1 MDDTFERLKQ
11 HISELAARPTFR
23 HHQWFLEYHLKI
35 VERIINELL
44 EYHPEADRQVAMVM
58 GWMHD
63 YGKLL
68 EFESQYAREHVDQGI
83 AKMIELGY
91 DEAFAHKVGDY
102 IEWMDKRSTV
112 DLRTAP
118 IEVQIVSSAD
128 ACSHFASPF
137 HYTYWY
143 ENSDKPISEIVAGKP
158 ARISTDWDDKMVLPE
173 ARRAFQQYHD
183 VTKVQNGAL
192 PERFLPSI

>member
-1 MDDTFERLKQ
+1 MDETFERLKA
-11 HISELAARPTFR
+11 HITELAARPTFR
-23 HHQWFLEYHLKI
+23 HHKWFIKYHLEI

-44 EYHPEADRQVAMVM
+44 EFYPEADRRTVIVM

-63 YGKLL
+63 YGKII
-68 EFESQYAREHVDQGI
+68 EFESQYAREHVDQGV

-91 DEAFAHKVGDY
+91 DEAFSRQVGDY
-102 IEWMDKRSTV
+102 IEWMDKRGTA
-112 DLRTAP
+112 DLREAP
-118 IEVQIVSSAD
+118 IEVQIVSTAD

-143 ENSDKPISEIVAGKP
+143 ENPDKPIEEIVAGKP

-173 ARRAFQQYHD
+173 AKKAFQHYYD
-183 VTKVQNGAL
+183 VTKVQNGAI
-192 PERFLPSI
+192 PEKFFEAR